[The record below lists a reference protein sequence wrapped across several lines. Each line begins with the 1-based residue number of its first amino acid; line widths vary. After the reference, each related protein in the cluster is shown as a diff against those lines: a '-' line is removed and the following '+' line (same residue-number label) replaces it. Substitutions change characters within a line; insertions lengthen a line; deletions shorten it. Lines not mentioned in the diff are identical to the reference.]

1 MKGLV
6 SLAVSSVIAS
16 SALAVVPE
24 GDISPYVSGNRVG
37 TNLVA
42 EDGLTTTANVR
53 VFFAQLGEDVPN
65 FTQEPGWQSPDG
77 TFAGSGLLTF
87 QINRALRRWNGA
99 DFSQIAGTMELG
111 FGPLTPIVTPIADSI
126 VPGFD
131 LPIDSEGGLH
141 DHPDYTLAAPALDG
155 IYLLDIS
162 FAVPSQGLAMSE
174 PVWILFG
181 QNAQE
186 EDAQAAYDWAT
197 ANVPSPGIML
207 VATVAGLGVMGR
219 RRR

>member
-1 MKGLV
+1 MNRVVSLV
-6 SLAVSSVIAS
+6 SAMVVTS
-16 SALAVVPE
+16 SALAIIPE
-24 GDISPYVSGNRVG
+24 GDVSPFANGGRVG
-37 TNLVA
+37 TNLVS

-53 VFFAQLGEDVPN
+53 VFFAELGEDVPN

-77 TFAGSGLLTF
+77 TFAGDGLLTF
-87 QINRALRRWNGA
+87 QINRALRRWNGS
-99 DFSQIAGTMELG
+99 DFSQLGGAIELA
-111 FGPLTPIVTPIADSI
+111 FGPLTPISTPASDMI

-186 EDAQAAYDWAT
+186 ADAQAAYDWAT
-197 ANVPSPGIML
+197 ANVPAPGL
-207 VATVAGLGVMGR
+207 LGVALVAGLGAAR